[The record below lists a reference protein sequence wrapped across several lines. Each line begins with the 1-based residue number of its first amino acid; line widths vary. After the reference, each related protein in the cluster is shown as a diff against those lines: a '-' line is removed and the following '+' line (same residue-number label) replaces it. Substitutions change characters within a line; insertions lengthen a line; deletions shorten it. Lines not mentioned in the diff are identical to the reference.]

1 MVILQSKLMKLTVLF
16 IVLYLCISTLLYAI
30 VVKSNLELDG
40 TLINK
45 VIFIDAGHGGKDN
58 GASVDGVMEDNI
70 NLNISEYLYESLL
83 QEGAYVLM
91 SRTNDYDLASMYQK
105 NRKREDLNNRVKYI
119 NKSQPDIFISIHL
132 NTYPSNNV
140 KGAQVFYQNNDNS
153 KMLAEYLQ
161 NTLNVFMNNKRK
173 VKRGDYFIL
182 NNTSS
187 TGVLIECG
195 FLSNDDERSKL
206 NTSQYQQKLSN
217 NIKKGIIDY
226 FRMRDNS

>member
-30 VVKSNLELDG
+30 VVKSDLELDG
-40 TLINK
+40 ILINK
-45 VIFIDAGHGGKDN
+45 IIFIDAGHGGKDN

>member
-1 MVILQSKLMKLTVLF
+1 
-16 IVLYLCISTLLYAI
+16 
-30 VVKSNLELDG
+30 
-40 TLINK
+40 
-45 VIFIDAGHGGKDN
+45 
-58 GASVDGVMEDNI
+58 
-70 NLNISEYLYESLL
+70 
-83 QEGAYVLM
+83 
-91 SRTNDYDLASMYQK
+91 
-105 NRKREDLNNRVKYI
+105 
-119 NKSQPDIFISIHL
+119 
-132 NTYPSNNV
+132 
-140 KGAQVFYQNNDNS
+140 
-153 KMLAEYLQ
+153 MLAEYLQ